1 MSIVKIDKKLP
12 EFENLDSQIFDVFH
26 YVRRV
31 SNRKK
36 PIFYDQLINKIIKR
50 FNFDRTKT
58 ILILESF
65 IQNQLIYLNEDK
77 IFLNILANPIRKRI
91 LLLIQLYPAVNFNT
105 IKNLLQIGSNQILW
119 HVSILEKFHY
129 IKLHQFGKIT
139 VYSLPKVPKNEVI
152 LSFLILKKSM
162 RNLLKFLTDSP
173 NGTTILKMVEEL
185 CQPRSNI
192 IYSLNKFQEMNI
204 IIKNKQKSPY
214 IYELNSIFLG
224 TILEIL
230 KKYQNLM
237 PKVENDN
244 I

>member
-1 MSIVKIDKKLP
+1 MSVVKIDKNFP
-12 EFENLDSQIFDVFH
+12 ELENLDNQIYEVFR

-50 FNFDRTKT
+50 FNFNRTKT
-58 ILILESF
+58 ISILESF
-65 IQNQLIYLNEDK
+65 IQNQLIYLSEDK
-77 IFLNILANPIRKRI
+77 IFLNVLANPIRKRI
-91 LLLIQLYPAVNFNT
+91 LFLIQLYPAVNFNT
-105 IKNLLQIGSNQILW
+105 IKNLLQIGSNQVLW
-119 HVSILEKFHY
+119 HVSTLEKFHY
-129 IKLHQFGKIT
+129 IESHQFGKIT
-139 VYSLPKVPKNEVI
+139 LYSLPKVPKNEVI

-204 IIKNKQKSPY
+204 ILKNEQKSPY
-214 IYELNSIFLG
+214 IYELNSFFLD
-224 TILEIL
+224 TVLEIL
-230 KKYQNLM
+230 KKYHTLM
-237 PKVENDN
+237 PKEENSD